1 MRALSGRSGAAGP
14 ATWRPGRGG
23 ILRRLRRDDRGGV
36 ATVFGVLLAGGVL
49 LGMLALVVDVGQ
61 LYVEREELQSGAD
74 AVAIAAAKSCAAD
87 ADACNTSD
95 LTTTTSPFAGGNARD
110 GATNFTICG
119 SVPGVSSGGL
129 PSCDATTA
137 PRNLTRCL
145 DGAAL
150 AAGQPYLEVHTS
162 TEESDGS
169 TLLPPSFARALLGN
183 EDYEGTTVGA
193 CARVSWGAPKAGL
206 AVTFSKCE
214 WDDATRNGEH
224 FPAPPPYPPNAEPSP
239 ADEYEIVLRTHD
251 AKDPDSLCPDEKGP
265 PGWDQPGGFGWLDDD
280 GAADC
285 TTETFTAG
293 PTGVTEKNCTDV
305 LDPVTTDASSAKVF
319 YLPIY
324 DEVYGTGSNA
334 KYHIIGMAAF
344 VPTGYF
350 FGSAGGKRRE
360 SWLTAREY
368 CTGEDRCIYGYFVDV
383 LQPGPVEIGPLDP
396 LGATIVSLIG

>member
-1 MRALSGRSGAAGP
+1 MRTLSDQSKSS

-23 ILRRLRRDDRGGV
+23 ILRRLRRDDRGAV
-36 ATVFGVLLAGGVL
+36 ATVFGVLFAGGVL

-87 ADACNTSD
+87 VATCNTSD
-95 LTTTTSPFAGGNARD
+95 LTTKAGPFAGGNARD

-119 SVPGVSSGGL
+119 SVPDVSSSVV
-129 PSCDATTA
+129 PTCDPAAA

-145 DGAAL
+145 DGAPL
-150 AAGQPYLEVHTS
+150 ADGQPYLEVHTT
-162 TEESDGS
+162 TEQRDGS

-183 EDYEGTTVGA
+183 EDYRGSTVAA
-193 CARVSWGAPKAGL
+193 CARVTWGAPKAGL

-214 WDDATRNGEH
+214 WDAATKNGEH

-265 PGWDQPGGFGWLDDD
+265 AGWDQPGGFGWLDDGGD
-280 GAADC
+280 GDC

-293 PTGVTEKNCTDV
+293 PTGVLEKNCTDV
-305 LDPVTTDASSAKVF
+305 LRPITTDASAAKVL
-319 YLPIY
+319 YIPIY
-324 DEVYGTGSNA
+324 DTVEGTGSKA
-334 KYHIIGMAAF
+334 RYHITGMAAF

-350 FGSAGGKRRE
+350 LGNPAAKRKA
-360 SWLTAREY
+360 SWLTGKEY
-368 CTGEDRCIYGYFVDV
+368 CSGEDRCLYGYFVDV
-383 LQPGPVEIGPLDP
+383 LRPGPVEIGSLDP
-396 LGATIVSLIG
+396 LGATVISLIG